1 MATRFPQ
8 IQCGSEASSM
18 DHWYGLIE
26 LGILV
31 LIMAIAWYTQIYKG
45 PLAVE
50 KRERRRRE
58 KREAEHRSGERKG

>member
-1 MATRFPQ
+1 
-8 IQCGSEASSM
+8 M

-31 LIMAIAWYTQIYKG
+31 LIMAIVWYTQIYKG
-45 PLAVE
+45 PLSVE

-58 KREAEHRSGERKG
+58 KREAEHRPGEQKG

>member
-1 MATRFPQ
+1 
-8 IQCGSEASSM
+8 M
-18 DHWYGLIE
+18 DQWYGLIE

-58 KREAEHRSGERKG
+58 KLEAEGEKRGVRRK